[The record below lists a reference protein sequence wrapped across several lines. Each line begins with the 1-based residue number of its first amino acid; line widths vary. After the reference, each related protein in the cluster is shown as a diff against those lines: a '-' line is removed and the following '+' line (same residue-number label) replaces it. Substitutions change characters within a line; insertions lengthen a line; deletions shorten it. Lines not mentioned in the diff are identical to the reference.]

1 VIQSFIDELAHA
13 AGKDPVQ
20 FKLDLLDSANASAMN
35 AERMKGVV
43 KLVAEKSGWGKRTL
57 PKGTGMGVAF
67 HFSHRGYFAEVAEVQ
82 VDAANKIKVN
92 KIWVVG
98 DVGRQIVNPTAAVNM
113 CQGAIVD
120 GMSAMMSQEIT
131 VDRGRV
137 VQNNYDKHGMVRIS
151 QAPPEIQVDFL
162 LTDFDPTG
170 LGEPSMPPSLPAV
183 ANAIFAASGKRV
195 RSLPLV
201 KSGFAWA

>member
-1 VIQSFIDELAHA
+1 MAHA

-20 FKLDLLDSANASAMN
+20 FRLDLLDGAHGSAMN

-137 VQNNYDKHGMVRIS
+137 VQSNFDKHGMVRIS

-195 RSLPLV
+195 RSLPLS

>member
-1 VIQSFIDELAHA
+1 
-13 AGKDPVQ
+13 
-20 FKLDLLDSANASAMN
+20 
-35 AERMKGVV
+35 
-43 KLVAEKSGWGKRTL
+43 
-57 PKGTGMGVAF
+57 
-67 HFSHRGYFAEVAEVQ
+67 
-82 VDAANKIKVN
+82 
-92 KIWVVG
+92 
-98 DVGRQIVNPTAAVNM
+98 
-113 CQGAIVD
+113 
-120 GMSAMMSQEIT
+120 

-137 VQNNYDKHGMVRIS
+137 VQSNFDKHGMVRIS

-195 RSLPLV
+195 RSLPLS